1 MDKVIWHEGMMLRPQ
16 HFQQHD
22 RYLQQE
28 LNQRTLTG
36 RRHNWGFFQL
46 QLDPQYLQ
54 MGKIVLTAASGI
66 LPDGTLFDLQS
77 SEQPLAL
84 DIPVGVTDSRVCLSL
99 PLQVGNGVE
108 AKRLEQK
115 DVVARYLSYSR
126 DVTDSNAG
134 EHGQTQVMCAR
145 QAFSLQLEQDVPA
158 NWTKLAICQL
168 LDVSPDG
175 VVSLDRDFQPSLLD
189 IQHSELISGYLREVI
204 SMLSHRGD
212 QLAQRISSAKQLGG
226 SEMGD
231 FLMLQLINRSEPRLR
246 HLLAESQV
254 HPEQLYLEFLSLYGE
269 LATYNGELRRP
280 NKEHAYRHPD
290 LQACFNAL
298 MHDIRQHLSQ
308 VLEQH
313 AIELAL
319 QIRKYGIQVATLH
332 DHSLL
337 EQAGFIL
344 AARANGDPDELRRS
358 LPNQLKVG
366 PVERIRQLVNLHLP
380 GIALRSLPVAPR
392 QLPYH
397 SGTAYFALN
406 LTPEDK
412 ALLESS
418 GGFAFHVA
426 GNFDGLELNFW
437 AIRNS

>member
-1 MDKVIWHEGMMLRPQ
+1 MDKVIWHEGMLLRPQ

-22 RYLQQE
+22 RYVQHE
-28 LNQRTLTG
+28 LKQRTLFG
-36 RRHNWGFFQL
+36 RRHGWGFFQL
-46 QLDPQYLQ
+46 QLDSQYLQ
-54 MGKIVLTAASGI
+54 MGKIVLNSATGI

-77 SEQPLAL
+77 SDQPLAL
-84 DIPVGVTDSRVCLSL
+84 NVPAGVTDSRVCLAL
-99 PLQVGNGVE
+99 PLQVGNSVE
-108 AKRLEQK
+108 ARRIEQK
-115 DVVARYLSYSR
+115 DVVARYISYSR

-134 EHGQTQVMCAR
+134 EHGQTQVMCAS
-145 QAFSLQLEQDVPA
+145 QAFSLQLEQDVQA
-158 NWTKLAICQL
+158 NWVHLPICHL

-175 VVSLDRDFQPSLLD
+175 VVRLYQDYQPSILD
-189 IQHSELISGYLREVI
+189 IQHSDLLSGYLREVI

-246 HLLAESQV
+246 HLLAEAQV
-254 HPEQLYLEFLSLYGE
+254 HPEQLYVELLTLYGE

-280 NKEHAYRHPD
+280 NKEHGYRHQD
-290 LQACFNAL
+290 LQGCFRSL
-298 MHDIRQHLSQ
+298 MQDIRQLLSQ

-313 AIELAL
+313 AIELTL
-319 QIRKYGIQVATLH
+319 QERKYGIQVATLH
-332 DHSLL
+332 DHGLL
-337 EQAGFIL
+337 EHAGFIL
-344 AARANGDPDELRRS
+344 AARAACDPEELRRT
-358 LPNQLKVG
+358 LPNQLKIG

-380 GIALRSLPVAPR
+380 GIRLRSLPVAPR

-397 SGTAYFALN
+397 NGTAYFALN

-418 GGFAFHVA
+418 GGFAFHTS
-426 GNFDGLELNFW
+426 GDFTGLELNFW

>member
-1 MDKVIWHEGMMLRPQ
+1 MDKVIWHEGMLLRPQ

-22 RYLQQE
+22 RYVQHE
-28 LNQRTLTG
+28 LKQRTLFG
-36 RRHNWGFFQL
+36 RRHGWGFFQL
-46 QLDPQYLQ
+46 QLDSQYLQ
-54 MGKIVLTAASGI
+54 MGKIVLNSATGI

-77 SEQPLAL
+77 SDQPLAL
-84 DIPVGVTDSRVCLSL
+84 NVPAGVTDSRVCLAL
-99 PLQVGNGVE
+99 PLQVGNSVE
-108 AKRLEQK
+108 ARRIEQK
-115 DVVARYLSYSR
+115 DVVARYISYSR

-134 EHGQTQVMCAR
+134 EHGQTQVMCAS
-145 QAFSLQLEQDVPA
+145 QAFSLQLEQDVQA
-158 NWTKLAICQL
+158 NWVHLPICHL

-175 VVSLDRDFQPSLLD
+175 VVRLYQDYQPSILD
-189 IQHSELISGYLREVI
+189 IQHSDLLSGYLREVI

-246 HLLAESQV
+246 HLLAEAQV
-254 HPEQLYLEFLSLYGE
+254 HPEQLYVELLTLYGE

-280 NKEHAYRHPD
+280 NKEHGYRHQD
-290 LQACFNAL
+290 LQGCFRSL
-298 MHDIRQHLSQ
+298 MQDIRQLLSQ

-313 AIELAL
+313 AIELTL
-319 QIRKYGIQVATLH
+319 QERKYGIQVATLH
-332 DHSLL
+332 DHGLL
-337 EQAGFIL
+337 EHAGFIL
-344 AARANGDPDELRRS
+344 AARAACDPDELRRT
-358 LPNQLKVG
+358 LPNQLKIG

-380 GIALRSLPVAPR
+380 GIRLRSLPVAPR

-397 SGTAYFALN
+397 NGTAYFALN

-418 GGFAFHVA
+418 GGFAFHTS
-426 GNFDGLELNFW
+426 GDFTGLELNFW